1 MSLSNHAAFW
11 VSTKCHSYIYIF
23 LLFGVELRLTFLLG
37 IRPYISGLIPRR
49 PFTPK
54 MTSLHIEPTSP
65 GNTSVAIYIGDSKI
79 YLDTTGFKPT
89 WTYLLK
95 VKDPYRTVSAVPA
108 PILCE
113 ASVFNEALHLL
124 TTHSIAQRLREPALS
139 AIFPVDPLYVRW
151 FRSARHRFTACR
163 ILTQR
168 LAVFPVSCRAPNDNT
183 SYR

>member
-1 MSLSNHAAFW
+1 MSLSNHAAFCG
-11 VSTKCHSYIYIF
+11 STKCHSYIYIF

-89 WTYLLK
+89 RTYLLK
-95 VKDPYRTVSAVPA
+95 VKDSYRTVSAVPA
-108 PILCE
+108 PISCE

-139 AIFPVDPLYVRW
+139 AIFPVDPPRRSLVLVRPSQIHGSPDPNPATG
-151 FRSARHRFTACR
+151 R
-163 ILTQR
+163 
-168 LAVFPVSCRAPNDNT
+168 VSCQLSGAER
-183 SYR
+183 RHFV